1 MKKLKI
7 QDLQVGK
14 IYKFTCD
21 GDLED
26 FSESIYKIDEEGDLY
41 YKDSCLKDS
50 FLESNLFYN
59 EVINGCFVEIKREID
74 WNKVPRGTKVQ
85 VRNNTNQKW
94 ENAYLV
100 SYSDN
105 VFPLSFESSPIKD
118 DEFTKFKAERISDL
132 FSCCRIHESV
142 AIPDEW
148 YKEVK

>member
-1 MKKLKI
+1 MEKLKI
-7 QDLQVGK
+7 WDLELGK
-14 IYKFTCD
+14 IYRAFYK
-21 GDLED
+21 GDEADEDYKVESSGKLLENYG
-26 FSESIYKIDEEGDLY
+26 FGWE
-41 YKDSCLKDS
+41 
-50 FLESNLFYN
+50 ESNISYN
-59 EVINGCFVEIKREID
+59 ILLDTTFEEVKKEID

-132 FSCCRIHESV
+132 FSCCRIHPSV
-142 AIPDEW
+142 EIPDEW
-148 YKEVK
+148 YKEVE